1 MATGTIKNTVRQMR
15 KTTRQVINA
24 SLMMEEQLP
33 ANWDISYM
41 MKNTYRTVFYLPYMV
56 ICGLVIYNL
65 VINKV
70 ELMGILFYLSALI
83 LIRMVSKAL
92 IPSYMV
98 NVKRTD
104 TKIEIT

>member
-41 MKNTYRTVFYLPYMV
+41 MK
-56 ICGLVIYNL
+56 
-65 VINKV
+65 K
-70 ELMGILFYLSALI
+70 YLSYRI
-83 LIRMVSKAL
+83 LSSVYGYLWVSYL
-92 IPSYMV
+92 
-98 NVKRTD
+98 
-104 TKIEIT
+104 